1 MTRKFADLRAKMS
14 PASQARADEK
24 ARELMAEMAL
34 GELRRARG
42 LSQEELA
49 AALQVKQPSVAK
61 FEQRSDMY
69 LSTLRDH
76 IRALGGEL
84 EIIARFPDGAVRLA
98 NLGTPAEEA
107 VPHRE
112 APQEEAPQQED
123 APKRFASR
131 G

>member
-1 MTRKFADLRAKMS
+1 MS

-24 ARELMAEMAL
+24 ARELMDEMAL

-49 AALQVKQPSVAK
+49 TALQVKQPSIAK

-84 EIIARFPDGAVRLA
+84 EIIARFPDGAVKLA
-98 NLGTPAEEA
+98 HLGTSAEET
-107 VPHRE
+107 VQHE
-112 APQEEAPQQED
+112 AAPQED
-123 APKRFASR
+123 APEQGDAPKRVA
-131 G
+131 

>member
-1 MTRKFADLRAKMS
+1 MAKKFADLRAKMS

-34 GELRRARG
+34 GDLRRARG

-84 EIIARFPDGAVRLA
+84 EIIARFPDGAVKLA
-98 NLGTPAEEA
+98 NLGTSVEDA
-107 VPHRE
+107 VQHRE
-112 APQEEAPQQED
+112 AQQEEAPQQVD
-123 APKRFASR
+123 APKRLASR